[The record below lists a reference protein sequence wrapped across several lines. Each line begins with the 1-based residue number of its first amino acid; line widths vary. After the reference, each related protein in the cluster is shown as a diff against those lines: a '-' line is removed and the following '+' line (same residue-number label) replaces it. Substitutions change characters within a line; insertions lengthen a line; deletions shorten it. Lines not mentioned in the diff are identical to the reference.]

1 MSEKTTEQLKQ
12 IAKTNDFG
20 AKFKE
25 IEDALLDYLNY
36 FDARPESPR
45 DTQTDKNGIIKIR
58 WNHELEGE
66 QDKATGYIAEVAKL
80 LAHLRGSVYTSEAK
94 STKTSHRYDSS
105 SNSNNQQQH
114 QEDSSNLVQIEGQDY
129 DTGLP
134 IIEDPSRA
142 VILLRNLAIG
152 HAISQGRNSIGLQ
165 DIPIVIKVVLS
176 TAMVSRVKIFDLLLK
191 NGGELK
197 TSDITK
203 GLRVSEPTARRT
215 MREFYALG
223 IAEISAISG
232 YGNAEIKITLRSEYE
247 WFKGKEFE
255 KLREGFIPANNNDG
269 ANNDNNVIDS
279 SNGKANDDDNNK
291 TAASAACD
299 SHTLKVDSPPE
310 TEENNNNNSAAC
322 DRPLLE
328 EQQGSNNDKSSSLN
342 VDSTSVNSEENK
354 IRKDHSSYSVV
365 NNNNS
370 EEDCKYYNNTQQR
383 CNNKAIEDNSD
394 NVSLWGVNHFQ
405 HVTESHCHMQSSSS
419 SSPTHPE
426 ENNESNIEDLVLQDI
441 LEIIKSANGSSIAV
455 NPALESLHDQSE
467 QIRNYIGDKLTTRDN
482 RKVRNL
488 CLKIIRHKNIKVIK
502 TKPQLLVKWCDNTE
516 SDVNGVAQL

>member
-1 MSEKTTEQLKQ
+1 M
-12 IAKTNDFG
+12 
-20 AKFKE
+20 
-25 IEDALLDYLNY
+25 
-36 FDARPESPR
+36 
-45 DTQTDKNGIIKIR
+45 
-58 WNHELEGE
+58 
-66 QDKATGYIAEVAKL
+66 
-80 LAHLRGSVYTSEAK
+80 
-94 STKTSHRYDSS
+94 
-105 SNSNNQQQH
+105 
-114 QEDSSNLVQIEGQDY
+114 
-129 DTGLP
+129 
-134 IIEDPSRA
+134 
-142 VILLRNLAIG
+142 
-152 HAISQGRNSIGLQ
+152 Q
-165 DIPIVIKVVLS
+165 DIPIAIKVALS
-176 TAMVSRVKIFDLLLK
+176 TAMISRVKVFDLLLK

-269 ANNDNNVIDS
+269 ANNNDNNVIDS
-279 SNGKANDDDNNK
+279 TNGKANDDDNNK
-291 TAASAACD
+291 TAASATCD
-299 SHTLKVDSPPE
+299 GHTLKVDSPPE

-354 IRKDHSSYSVV
+354 IRKDHSSDSVV
-365 NNNNS
+365 NNNIS
-370 EEDCKYYNNTQQR
+370 RDCNYYSNTQQR

-394 NVSLWGVNHFQ
+394 NVSLWGVNHFE